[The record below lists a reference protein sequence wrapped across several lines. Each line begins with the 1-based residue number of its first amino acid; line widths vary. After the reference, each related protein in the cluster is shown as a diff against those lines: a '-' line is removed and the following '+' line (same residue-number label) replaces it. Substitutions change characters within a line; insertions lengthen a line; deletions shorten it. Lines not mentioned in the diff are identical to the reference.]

1 MIIAVPTGIKIFS
14 WLSLPFSKE
23 YMANGVIYFNR
34 NFSRFFSNLLER
46 FPRSKQYLPANINCK
61 DLVIYGTN
69 LSSTINYP
77 YFTVVIRHMISIPSN
92 NYDMIVGLLLS
103 DAWLNVNK
111 NGNVRLGF
119 KQSLSRIE
127 YVYYVFIKLSHYCS
141 SYPALVKTNLKGK
154 LFFAVCITTRTLPC
168 FTKLYHLFYF
178 KGKKIVPLNIDIQL
192 TEIGLSHWL
201 MGDGYWDKDA
211 KTVIICTDNFTL
223 KEVELLISVL
233 SEKFDLISTIKKRI
247 KANKEVCWRIR
258 FSSNPTNINRLINL
272 VRPYFIPSMLYKLN
286 LAEK

>member
-1 MIIAVPTGIKIFS
+1 
-14 WLSLPFSKE
+14 
-23 YMANGVIYFNR
+23 
-34 NFSRFFSNLLER
+34 
-46 FPRSKQYLPANINCK
+46 
-61 DLVIYGTN
+61 
-69 LSSTINYP
+69 
-77 YFTVVIRHMISIPSN
+77 
-92 NYDMIVGLLLS
+92 
-103 DAWLNVNK
+103 
-111 NGNVRLGF
+111 
-119 KQSLSRIE
+119 
-127 YVYYVFIKLSHYCS
+127 
-141 SYPALVKTNLKGK
+141 
-154 LFFAVCITTRTLPC
+154 
-168 FTKLYHLFYF
+168 
-178 KGKKIVPLNIDIQL
+178 
-192 TEIGLSHWL
+192 